1 MARTDSRSRDAQSS
15 GPADASVQTC
25 DDMQR
30 VVETSEVSVQ
40 RVTGSSA
47 AGERRMEIGRMVI
60 GRLRDLALIPA
71 LVLMGAVFSLTT
83 TDFLTQQNLLNI
95 LQQNAVLGI
104 AAIGA
109 TFVIISAG
117 IAASAV
123 MLHAH
128 NIALGIAAGIGA
140 GFLTGSTLGLLIAF
154 FELTPF
160 VVTLAGMFFVSGLTV
175 YLTKGSTLGP
185 LPFWLD
191 NLVFRKVL
199 GIPAAAILTVALF
212 VLAQLALTRTTWG
225 RRVQLLGA
233 NSETARI
240 SGVDVRFVTWSV
252 YAVAGLFSGI
262 AGVELVA
269 SLSAANADTG
279 APFLLPVIGAV
290 IIGGTSLFGGQGSI
304 ARTGMGVLFL
314 AVLINGLSLLGFQVF
329 DQQAVEGAVI
339 LLAVALDI
347 LLHRKGY
354 VDSA

>member
-1 MARTDSRSRDAQSS
+1 LKLIR
-15 GPADASVQTC
+15 
-25 DDMQR
+25 
-30 VVETSEVSVQ
+30 
-40 RVTGSSA
+40 
-47 AGERRMEIGRMVI
+47 
-60 GRLRDLALIPA
+60 RLRELALIPA
-71 LVLMGAVFSLTT
+71 LIAMGTVFALTT
-83 TDFLTQQNLLNI
+83 NDFLTRQNLLNI

-117 IAASAV
+117 IDLSVGSTIGAAGIAASAV

-128 NIALGIAAGIGA
+128 SIALGIAAGIGA
-140 GFLTGSTLGLLIAF
+140 GVVTGGTLGLLIAL

-160 VVTLAGMFFVSGLTV
+160 IVTLAGMFFASGLTV
-175 YLTKGSTLGP
+175 YLTKGGTIGP

-199 GIPAAAILTVALF
+199 GVPVAAIITVALF
-212 VLAQLALTRTTWG
+212 VLAQTTLTRTTWG

-233 NSETARI
+233 NADAARI

-262 AGVELVA
+262 AGVELAA

-304 ARTGMGVLFL
+304 ARTGIGVLFL
-314 AVLINGLSLLGFQVF
+314 AVLINGLSLLGFQVY

-347 LLHRKGY
+347 LLHRKGH
-354 VDSA
+354 VDRS

>member
-1 MARTDSRSRDAQSS
+1 LTA
-15 GPADASVQTC
+15 
-25 DDMQR
+25 
-30 VVETSEVSVQ
+30 
-40 RVTGSSA
+40 
-47 AGERRMEIGRMVI
+47 
-60 GRLRDLALIPA
+60 RLRDLALIPA
-71 LVLMGAVFSLTT
+71 LVLMVAVFSLTT
-83 TDFLTQQNLLNI
+83 SDFLTQQNLLNI
-95 LQQNAVLGI
+95 LQQNAALGI

-109 TFVIISAG
+109 TFVILAAGIDLSVGATIGAAG

-140 GFLTGSTLGLLIAF
+140 GFLTGSTLGLVIALF
-154 FELTPF
+154 DLTAF
-160 VVTLAGMFFVSGLTV
+160 VVTLAGLFFVSGLTV

-191 NLVFRKVL
+191 NLVFRKAL
-199 GIPAAAILTVALF
+199 GIPVAVIITVALF
-212 VLAQLALTRTTWG
+212 VLAQIALTRTTWG

-233 NSETARI
+233 NPETARI

-252 YAVAGLFSGI
+252 YAVAGVFSGI
-262 AGVELVA
+262 AGVQLVA

-279 APFLLPVIGAV
+279 TPFLLPVIGAV

-314 AVLINGLSLLGFQVF
+314 AVLINGLSLLGFQVY

-347 LLHRKGY
+347 VLHRKGD
-354 VDSA
+354 VDKA

>member
-1 MARTDSRSRDAQSS
+1 MA
-15 GPADASVQTC
+15 
-25 DDMQR
+25 
-30 VVETSEVSVQ
+30 
-40 RVTGSSA
+40 
-47 AGERRMEIGRMVI
+47 

-71 LVLMGAVFSLTT
+71 LLAMGAVFSLTT

-109 TFVIISAG
+109 TFVILSSGIDLSVGSTIGAAG

-128 NIALGIAAGIGA
+128 SIALGVAAGIGA
-140 GFLTGSTLGLLIAF
+140 GFLTGSTLGLLIALF
-154 FELTPF
+154 DLTPF
-160 VVTLAGMFFVSGLTV
+160 VVTLAGMFFASGLTV
-175 YLTKGSTLGP
+175 YLTKGETLGP

-199 GIPAAAILTVALF
+199 GIPVAAIITVVLF
-212 VLAQLALTRTTWG
+212 VLAQIALTRTTWG

-233 NSETARI
+233 NAKAAQI

-252 YAVAGLFSGI
+252 YAVAGVFSGI

-279 APFLLPVIGAV
+279 SPFLLPVIGAV

-347 LLHRKGY
+347 LLRRKGY
-354 VDSA
+354 VDNT

>member
-1 MARTDSRSRDAQSS
+1 MQ
-15 GPADASVQTC
+15 PAYETREAPVRRASAPLP
-25 DDMQR
+25 
-30 VVETSEVSVQ
+30 
-40 RVTGSSA
+40 G
-47 AGERRMEIGRMVI
+47 GERRMEISVRLV

-71 LVLMGAVFSLTT
+71 LVAMGAVFSLTT
-83 TDFLTQQNLLNI
+83 SDFLTQQNLLNI

-109 TFVIISAG
+109 TFVILSAG
-117 IAASAV
+117 IDLSVGSTIGAAGVAASAV

-128 NIALGIAAGIGA
+128 NIALGVAAGIGA
-140 GFLTGSTLGLLIAF
+140 GFLTGSTLGLLIALF
-154 FELTPF
+154 GLTPF
-160 VVTLAGMFFVSGLTV
+160 VVTLAGRVFASGLTV

-191 NLVFRKVL
+191 NLVFRKAL
-199 GIPAAAILTVALF
+199 GIPVAAIITIALF
-212 VLAQLALTRTTWG
+212 VLAQIALTRTTWG
-225 RRVQLLGA
+225 RHVQLLGA
-233 NSETARI
+233 NSKAARI
-240 SGVDVRFVTWSV
+240 SGVDVRFMTWSV
-252 YAVAGLFSGI
+252 YAVAGVFSGI

-314 AVLINGLSLLGFQVF
+314 AVLINGLSLLGFQVY

-354 VDSA
+354 VDNA

>member
-1 MARTDSRSRDAQSS
+1 MRTEKELQNKEASKHPLSRIAALRLPVFDPLPTGDRRTAIRL
-15 GPADASVQTC
+15 T
-25 DDMQR
+25 
-30 VVETSEVSVQ
+30 VV
-40 RVTGSSA
+40 
-47 AGERRMEIGRMVI
+47 

-71 LVLMGAVFSLTT
+71 LVGMGAVFSLTT
-83 TDFLTQQNLLNI
+83 SDFLTKQNLLNI

-109 TFVIISAG
+109 TFVILSAGIDLSVGSTIGAAG

-123 MLHAH
+123 MLHVH
-128 NIALGIAAGIGA
+128 DIALGVAAGVAA
-140 GFLTGSTLGLLIAF
+140 GFLIGSALGLLIALF
-154 FELTPF
+154 DLTPF
-160 VVTLAGMFFVSGLTV
+160 VVTLAGMFFASGLTV
-175 YLTKGSTLGP
+175 DLTKGNTLGP

-199 GIPAAAILTVALF
+199 GIPAAALIALALF
-212 VLAQLALTRTTWG
+212 VLSQIALSRTTWG
-225 RRVQLLGA
+225 RRVQLVGA
-233 NSETARI
+233 NSQAARI
-240 SGVDVRFVTWSV
+240 SGIDVRFVTWSV

-279 APFLLPVIGAV
+279 TPFLLPVIGAV

-314 AVLINGLSLLGFQVF
+314 AVLINGLSLLGFQIY

-339 LLAVALDI
+339 LIAVALDI
-347 LLHRKGY
+347 LLHRKG
-354 VDSA
+354 

>member
-1 MARTDSRSRDAQSS
+1 
-15 GPADASVQTC
+15 
-25 DDMQR
+25 MQR
-30 VVETSEVSVQ
+30 AYETREVPVRS
-40 RVTGSSA
+40 GNAPLPES
-47 AGERRMEIGRMVI
+47 ERRLEIRRRAI

-71 LVLMGAVFSLTT
+71 LVAMGAVFSLTT
-83 TDFLTQQNLLNI
+83 SDFLTQQNLLNI

-109 TFVIISAG
+109 TFVILASGIDLSVGSTIGAAG

-128 NIALGIAAGIGA
+128 SIALGVAAGIGA
-140 GFLTGSTLGLLIAF
+140 GFLTGSTLGFLIAL

-160 VVTLAGMFFVSGLTV
+160 VVTLAGMFFASGLTV
-175 YLTKGSTLGP
+175 YLTKGETLGP

-199 GIPAAAILTVALF
+199 GIPVAAIITVALF
-212 VLAQLALTRTTWG
+212 VLAQIALTRTTWG

-233 NSETARI
+233 NAKAAQI

-252 YAVAGLFSGI
+252 YAVAGVFSGI

-279 APFLLPVIGAV
+279 SPFLLPVIGAV

-347 LLHRKGY
+347 LLRRKGY
-354 VDSA
+354 GDTA